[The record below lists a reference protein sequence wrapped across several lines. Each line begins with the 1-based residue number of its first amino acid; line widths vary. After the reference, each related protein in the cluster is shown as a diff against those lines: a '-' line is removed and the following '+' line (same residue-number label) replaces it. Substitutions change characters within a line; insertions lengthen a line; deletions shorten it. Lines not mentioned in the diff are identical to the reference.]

1 MSTRGFGW
9 TLLFCFSLIPG
20 QGQLAQRPAAEPAA
34 NSSRTVTLDVVV
46 TDKSGKPVSGLQ
58 QQDFTVIDNKQPR
71 KIASFRAVEGGG
83 ATSAE
88 PVEVIVL
95 FDGVN
100 ISMAEVG
107 IEQQAISAF
116 LKQNATQLPGPTTV
130 VVMGQLG
137 VMLGPTS
144 SRDAQGM
151 IAALGQ
157 NRSGQLVTGKQ
168 LNVYGLDGWQEL
180 SLYTL
185 DQLTGYE
192 LPRPGRKL
200 VVWISP
206 GWPLLRTD
214 VDPGDPDQGLN
225 PKEQKAMFAT
235 IVDFT
240 EKLRQA
246 RMTIYQIDPSGLADA
261 GRFDTSQYKQFE
273 KGVKSAGQVEVGNL
287 GLQILADQSGGL
299 VLNSSNDIAGEIT
312 KCLSDAKSYYTLTFD
327 GPPGD
332 GKNEFHALEV
342 KMGKPGLT
350 ARTRMGY
357 YAQP

>member
-1 MSTRGFGW
+1 M
-9 TLLFCFSLIPG
+9 
-20 QGQLAQRPAAEPAA
+20 
-34 NSSRTVTLDVVV
+34 VTLDVVV

-58 QQDFTVIDNKQPR
+58 QQDFTIMDNKQPR
-71 KIASFRAVEGGG
+71 KIASFRAVDGGAATPG

-116 LKQNATQLPGPTTV
+116 LKQNAAQLPGPTTV

-137 VMLGPTS
+137 VTLGPTS
-144 SRDAQGM
+144 SRDAQAM
-151 IAALGQ
+151 IAALNQ
-157 NRSGQLVTGKQ
+157 NRSGQLVTGRQ

-185 DQLTGYE
+185 DQLAGYE

-200 VVWISP
+200 LVWISP

-235 IVDFT
+235 VVDFT

-246 RMTIYQIDPSGLADA
+246 RTTVYQIDPSGLADA
-261 GRFDTSQYKQFE
+261 DRFGTSQYKQFE
-273 KGVKSAGQVEVGNL
+273 KGVKSANQVEVGSL
-287 GLQILADQSGGL
+287 GLQVLADQSGGL

-312 KCLSDAKSYYTLTFD
+312 KCLADAKAYYTLTFD